1 MCVGIINNNKIMS
14 AKADQSG
21 DLLVL
26 VGSETGR
33 DGIHGASGLP
43 RKHSKKR

>member
-26 VGSETGR
+26 VGLKQEEMAFMEHQACLEN
-33 DGIHGASGLP
+33 IP
-43 RKHSKKR
+43 RK